1 MKEQLVPPLP
11 CVSHV
16 TDTHDTIDFILTQK
30 RFTVIIIIIIIIV
43 HRVLLLIAQPQQQQ
57 QQQQQKTILLTD
69 ALFASCP
76 HLHF

>member
-30 RFTVIIIIIIIIV
+30 RFTVIIIIIIIV

-76 HLHF
+76 NLHF

>member
-30 RFTVIIIIIIIIV
+30 RFTVIIIIIIIV